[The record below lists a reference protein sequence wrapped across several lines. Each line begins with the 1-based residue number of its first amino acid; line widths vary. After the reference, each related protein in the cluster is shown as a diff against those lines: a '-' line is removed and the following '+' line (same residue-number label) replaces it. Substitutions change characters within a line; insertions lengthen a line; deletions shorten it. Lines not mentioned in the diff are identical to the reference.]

1 MKTAEKPR
9 RFTHQMP
16 GQVVPCISDTGEG
29 ISAEQLPQVF
39 ERFWRGDTARDRDHG
54 GSGIGLAIS
63 KALVE
68 AHGGTLTAASPGP
81 RHGAVFTI
89 QLPTPQLADL
99 PPAREAH

>member
-1 MKTAEKPR
+1 M
-9 RFTHQMP
+9 
-16 GQVVPCISDTGEG
+16 VLCISDTGEG

-68 AHGGTLTAASPGP
+68 AHGGTLAAASPGP
-81 RHGAVFTI
+81 GHGAVFTI

>member
-1 MKTAEKPR
+1 MS
-9 RFTHQMP
+9 
-16 GQVVPCISDTGEG
+16 GQVVLCISDTGEG

-81 RHGAVFTI
+81 GHGAVFTI
-89 QLPTPQLADL
+89 QLPPPQLADL